1 MKSSIQNYD
10 LASFFENGGIDNMDL
25 SILLRRARNPIRSI
39 LESLLN
45 GGELSR
51 QDAVK
56 LFNCSGADYV
66 ALIAVADKFRSEAV
80 GQKVTFVV
88 NRNINFTNIC
98 YMGCKFCNFAKRS
111 DEEGAE
117 LLPLDEVARR
127 AAEAWSRG
135 ATEVCIQ
142 GGLNPKIPGSYY
154 KDILQVIKKEVPD
167 IHIHAFSP
175 FEIWYGAKKSRMEY
189 DEFLSDLKEN
199 GLGSIPGTAAEI
211 LDTNVRKVLTQNKL
225 SADKWVEIIKSAH
238 GVGLHSTATIMYGH
252 IDGPEHWVSHIA
264 LIRDIQ
270 KDTGGFTEFVPLG
283 FIHDE
288 SPLYKNI
295 SGVRPGPTEDENIK
309 MHAIARLM
317 LRGWVDNIQVSWVK
331 LGPSLAQK
339 ILKCGANDFGGTLMN
354 ESISRSAGA
363 RWGQE
368 VMPREMTGIIRGAGR
383 IPVQRTTLYKEIA
396 SYNDRDAGEFKP
408 LVARSGTSET
418 EALASRS
425 WLV

>member
-1 MKSSIQNYD
+1 
-10 LASFFENGGIDNMDL
+10 
-25 SILLRRARNPIRSI
+25 
-39 LESLLN
+39 
-45 GGELSR
+45 
-51 QDAVK
+51 
-56 LFNCSGADYV
+56 
-66 ALIAVADKFRSEAV
+66 
-80 GQKVTFVV
+80 
-88 NRNINFTNIC
+88 
-98 YMGCKFCNFAKRS
+98 
-111 DEEGAE
+111 
-117 LLPLDEVARR
+117 
-127 AAEAWSRG
+127 
-135 ATEVCIQ
+135 
-142 GGLNPKIPGSYY
+142 
-154 KDILQVIKKEVPD
+154 
-167 IHIHAFSP
+167 
-175 FEIWYGAKKSRMEY
+175 
-189 DEFLSDLKEN
+189 
-199 GLGSIPGTAAEI
+199 
-211 LDTNVRKVLTQNKL
+211 
-225 SADKWVEIIKSAH
+225 
-238 GVGLHSTATIMYGH
+238 MYGH